1 MKKTDIAMLILITS
15 IGVIVAYFIAINIPF
30 LKLPENGVKVQ
41 TMSKI
46 TSEVKEPSD
55 EVFNSQ
61 AVNPT
66 VEVIVGNGSEGQA
79 TNSNNQSANAT
90 E

>member
-1 MKKTDIAMLILITS
+1 MKKTDIAMVILIAS

-30 LKLPENGVKVQ
+30 LKLPEEGVKVQ

-46 TSEVKEPSD
+46 SSEIKEPS
-55 EVFNSQ
+55 ESVFNDQ
-61 AVNPT
+61 AINPT
-66 VEVIVGNGSEGQA
+66 VEVIVGSGAGESTQ
-79 TNSNNQSANAT
+79 NSNNQGTNAA